1 MPRSREDV
9 LRENSVKAFKQIL
22 YRFTNKNLGVYV
34 GEQLGI
40 SYKTGLKR
48 VSYPETLTIR
58 DLRDLGLTDNEIL
71 RVVRGR
77 CLEV

>member
-1 MPRSREDV
+1 MQKTREQI
-9 LRENSVKAFKQIL
+9 LNENSVRAFKQAL
-22 YRFTNKNLGVYV
+22 SRFTDKCLGEYV
-34 GEQLGI
+34 GKRLGT

-48 VSYPETLTIR
+48 VQHPETLTIR

>member
-22 YRFTNKNLGVYV
+22 CRFTNENLGVYV
-34 GEQLGI
+34 GERLGI